1 LKNSAIVFYNREF
14 STRIAMDISA
24 FSSDMSEQ
32 VKKIRQRTSRR
43 HLANVFWM
51 LLSLSCLVGAQTA
64 VSLFLEDRHLLNA
77 PDTIRMS
84 ALLVTGISL
93 ITYLFALR
101 IFRWT
106 RFRTGEQ
113 LLSVWLIL
121 SLCGMLSLILL
132 RLPYSVTFMGLVYPT
147 ATFILLLFGKS
158 LSQRSNMRIGVPAQ
172 LFPQLDNR
180 AGAFVSMESASL
192 PADAIDAVVVSDE
205 QLTDSSWTPFLSWCA
220 LNAVS
225 VIMLRDYVEA
235 QTGRVDLE
243 NFTFNDLLHVR
254 SSDAHLFAKRLFDVV
269 CSLLFL
275 LVFGIPMILLAVLI
289 KLETTG
295 PAIFVQQRAGLGG
308 VSFAM
313 YKFRSMVATAENEG
327 AQFASKADKRVT
339 RIGKFIRKY
348 RIDELPQLY
357 NVLRGDMS
365 LIGPRPEQIDLL
377 EGLVERVP
385 LFPFRHSVRPGITG
399 WAQVCQGY
407 AYDIDS
413 SSKKITY
420 DLFYIKNLSFLLDMT
435 IIMRTIRILL
445 TGFGSR

>member
-1 LKNSAIVFYNREF
+1 
-14 STRIAMDISA
+14 MDISA

-32 VKKIRQRTSRR
+32 VKQIRKRSSRR
-43 HLANVFWM
+43 HLANVFCM

-121 SLCGMLSLILL
+121 SLCGMLSLMLF
-132 RLPYSVTFMGLVYPT
+132 RLPYSVTFLGLVYPT

-172 LFPQLDNR
+172 QFPQLDNR

-205 QLTDSSWTPFLSWCA
+205 QLTDSSWTLFLSWCA
-220 LNAVS
+220 LNAVP

-275 LVFGIPMILLAVLI
+275 LIFGIPMILVAVLI

-313 YKFRSMVATAENEG
+313 YKFRSMVATAESEG
-327 AQFASKADKRVT
+327 AQFASKGDKRVT
-339 RIGKFIRKY
+339 RVGKFIRKY

-365 LIGPRPEQIDLL
+365 LIGPRPEQTDLL
-377 EGLVERVP
+377 EGLVEKVP

-407 AYDIDS
+407 AFDIDS

>member
-1 LKNSAIVFYNREF
+1 
-14 STRIAMDISA
+14 
-24 FSSDMSEQ
+24 
-32 VKKIRQRTSRR
+32 
-43 HLANVFWM
+43 M

-121 SLCGMLSLILL
+121 SLCGMLSLMLF
-132 RLPYSVTFMGLVYPT
+132 RLPYSVTFLGLVYPT

-205 QLTDSSWTPFLSWCA
+205 QLTDSSWTLFLSWCA
-220 LNAVS
+220 LNAVP

-275 LVFGIPMILLAVLI
+275 LVFGIPMILVAVLI

-313 YKFRSMVATAENEG
+313 YKFRSMVASAESEG
-327 AQFASKADKRVT
+327 AQFASKGDKRVT
-339 RIGKFIRKY
+339 RVGKFIRKY

-365 LIGPRPEQIDLL
+365 LIGPRPEQTDLL
-377 EGLVERVP
+377 EGLVEKVP

-407 AYDIDS
+407 AFDIDS